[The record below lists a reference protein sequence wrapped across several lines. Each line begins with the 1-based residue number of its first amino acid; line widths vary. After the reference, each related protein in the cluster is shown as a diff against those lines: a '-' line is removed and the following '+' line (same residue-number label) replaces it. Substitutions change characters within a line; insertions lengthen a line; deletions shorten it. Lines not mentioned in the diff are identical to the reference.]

1 MTHRSD
7 DDMTEASAVQADTDG
22 VDEVFEPLPPETG
35 EARETG
41 PGLQLEYAA
50 PSQEP
55 QAAEGDA
62 EDDAEDG
69 TPAPGELASVAQAR
83 AIIEGYL
90 FLSND
95 PLSVERLSRLLNNLH
110 PRTVRGILVELQAEY
125 DQRGGA
131 VQIIEVAGGFQM
143 ATRPELADWMA
154 RLQRQRRKSA
164 LTPASIETLAI
175 IAYRQPVT
183 RAEIEAV
190 RGVDSGA
197 PIRLL
202 QDLGLVDV
210 GGRREVPGR
219 PQLYV
224 TTEAFLRTFG
234 LKSLKDLSAIPDLRR
249 IFGEQQR
256 LVRNAAKDT
265 TSGAGIDAGALSE
278 QSTAGP
284 SEGPPASA

>member
-7 DDMTEASAVQADTDG
+7 NDMTEGQAVAAGTDG
-22 VDEVFEPLPPETG
+22 EDEVFESLEPAG
-35 EARETG
+35 EMPDAG
-41 PGLQLEYAA
+41 PVQELEYAA
-50 PSQEP
+50 PSDKP
-55 QAAEGDA
+55 QADETD
-62 EDDAEDG
+62 EDDADG
-69 TPAPGELASVAQAR
+69 TAASPGELASVAQAR

-90 FLSND
+90 FLSNE
-95 PLSVERLSRLLNNLH
+95 PLSAERLSKLMNNLH
-110 PRTVRGILVELQAEY
+110 PRTVRGILVELQADYE
-125 DQRGGA
+125 QRGGA
-131 VQIIEVAGGFQM
+131 VQVVEVAGGFQM
-143 ATRPELADWMA
+143 ATRPELAEWMA

-183 RAEIEAV
+183 RADIEAV
-190 RGVDSGA
+190 RGVDSGT

-224 TTEAFLRTFG
+224 TTETFLRTFG

-256 LVRNAAKDT
+256 LVRKAKKDAQPETGTEGEPDAAQ
-265 TSGAGIDAGALSE
+265 LSADPVE
-278 QSTAGP
+278 ET
-284 SEGPPASA
+284 PASE